1 MASDTKER
9 ILDAALTLFS
19 QNGYEGTNL
28 IDIAESVG
36 LVKSGIY
43 RHFSSKEELW
53 DTILSKMEKYYNEE
67 FGSEDNLPTIPTSGE
82 ELAEMTMNM
91 VNFTIHD
98 SSVIRVR
105 KLIMIEQFRDER
117 MKLLATRHFL
127 TGIESIFERVFEEMM
142 KNGSLRKDDASMLAL
157 VYTAPITSLIHLCDR
172 EPEREEEAIQKIKD
186 FIANFIKTYN
196 L

>member
-1 MASDTKER
+1 M
-9 ILDAALTLFS
+9 
-19 QNGYEGTNL
+19 
-28 IDIAESVG
+28 G

-117 MKLLATRHFL
+117 MKLLATKHFL